1 MRYNLFIIL
10 FIIGCSNILYNHND
24 TMSML
29 VSKQMV
35 IDKFGEPSELIKREV
50 MMNTIMILEFLKNVL
65 IILIHKFQQFLDN
78 QILYILQQMLRLHL
92 NLGYS

>member
-35 IDKFGEPSELIKREV
+35 MDKFGEPSELIKREGYDEYYYDFGV
-50 MMNTIMILEFLKNVL
+50 FEERVNYFDPQISTVSRQSDSVYSPANVEVA
-65 IILIHKFQQFLDN
+65 
-78 QILYILQQMLRLHL
+78 